1 MPRTKAETTAAPKTA
16 RKSRKPAAAEQPIR
30 SPEEQAICDKYPDR
44 NIKPGSWLP
53 SGGRA
58 ETHGKKATLILVCAC
73 GAERVVATSDVFQ
86 VKYCVQCTKD
96 VKRGR
101 KATKEAKQ

>member
-1 MPRTKAETTAAPKTA
+1 MPRTKTTVAPKTA
-16 RKSRKPAAAEQPIR
+16 RRSRKPAVVEQPIR
-30 SPEEQAICDKYPDR
+30 SPEEQAICDRYPDR

-58 ETHGKKATLILVCAC
+58 ATHGQKATVILICIC

-86 VKYCVQCTKD
+86 VRFCVECSKTAKKNKAD
-96 VKRGR
+96 KR
-101 KATKEAKQ
+101 KQEKE